1 MYDSICNSILDITI
15 VAQGFV
21 ASSATILLCATDKTI
36 SDKNTTFFL
45 HDLTHELN
53 TNHINNKACLEYDT
67 KLKDK
72 FIAIYNKRTLITS
85 DMLDRDTYLTS
96 EQALQLKLVNEII

>member
-1 MYDSICNSILDITI
+1 MYDSICNSTLDITI

-21 ASSATILLCATDKTI
+21 ASSATILLKTI
-36 SDKNTTFFL
+36 SDKNTTF
-45 HDLTHELN
+45 LTHELN

-96 EQALQLKLVNEII
+96 EQALQ